1 MRLLV
6 SVSAAALL
14 GTILTVGAA
23 SAQTPPGWVDP
34 PARGAA
40 PSQAGTQAP
49 GQGLGQAPQRREP
62 APQPQ
67 AATPETPEEAAEA
80 PPRRRAERARP
91 SRASRH
97 ADSRPERAARR
108 SPRRL
113 ADVPAAAPQPTP
125 QPAPLAASDGRVAD
139 WARASQRFAD
149 DYLESV
155 SAPGDV
161 MVGSAPRLYAE
172 SVRFHGRTLS
182 LPAIMAEKRNFA
194 RRWPDRRYE
203 AQGGS
208 TRTACNAALASCIV
222 YTLYDFR
229 ARNPATGARSQGVA
243 ELQLELSFAGGR
255 PVIVSEKSRVLR
267 RDGAVSAAA
276 APGRGA

>member
-14 GTILTVGAA
+14 STLLAA
-23 SAQTPPGWVDP
+23 GPAGAQTPPGWVDP
-34 PARGAA
+34 PARG
-40 PSQAGTQAP
+40 TAP
-49 GQGLGQAPQRREP
+49 GPAPRREP
-62 APQPQ
+62 AAPPQ
-67 AATPETPEEAAEA
+67 ATAPAAPQDSAEEAAESAA
-80 PPRRRAERARP
+80 PARRRTAERARP
-91 SRASRH
+91 PRASRQ
-97 ADSRPERAARR
+97 AERREERRQARSAHR
-108 SPRRL
+108 APRRL
-113 ADVPAAAPQPTP
+113 ADAPAAAPVA
-125 QPAPLAASDGRVAD
+125 PAPQALPPAASDGRVAE

-155 SAPGDV
+155 SAPGDGI
-161 MVGSAPRLYAE
+161 VGAAPRLYAE

-182 LPAIMAEKRNFA
+182 LRAIMAEKRSFA

-255 PVIVSEKSRVLR
+255 PLIISEKSRVLR
-267 RDGAVSAAA
+267 REGAVSAAA
-276 APGRGA
+276 APPRGA

>member
-14 GTILTVGAA
+14 GTILSIGPA
-23 SAQTPPGWVDP
+23 SAQAQPGWVDP
-34 PARGAA
+34 PARGSAQGQAA
-40 PSQAGTQAP
+40 PP
-49 GQGLGQAPQRREP
+49 PQQREP
-62 APQPQ
+62 APKPQ
-67 AATPETPEEAAEA
+67 AATPEAPEEAAEA

-91 SRASRH
+91 SRTGRQAESRH
-97 ADSRPERAARR
+97 ERGARR

-113 ADVPAAAPQPTP
+113 ADVPAAAPAPVP
-125 QPAPLAASDGRVAD
+125 QAAPPPAPPTASDGRVAD
-139 WARASQRFAD
+139 WARASQRFVE

-161 MVGSAPRLYAE
+161 MVGSVPRLYAE

-182 LPAIMAEKRNFA
+182 LRAIMAEKRNFA

-208 TRTACNAALASCIV
+208 IRTACNGAMASCVV

-229 ARNPATGARSQGVA
+229 ARNPATGARSQGIA

-255 PVIVSEKSRVLR
+255 PVIVSERSRVLR